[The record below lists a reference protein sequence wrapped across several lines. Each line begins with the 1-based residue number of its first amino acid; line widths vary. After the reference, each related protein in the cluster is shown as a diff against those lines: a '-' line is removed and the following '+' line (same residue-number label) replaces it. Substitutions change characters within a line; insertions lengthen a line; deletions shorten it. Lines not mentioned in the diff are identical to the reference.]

1 MIKTDVILQE
11 KSMVNIGIEQADRQA
26 VAEMLGAL
34 LADEHVL
41 YIKLRNYHWNV
52 MGVHFKP
59 LHELFEAQ
67 YTEVAGF
74 IDEIAERI
82 RSLGFFAPGSMDD
95 FRKLA
100 RLEETTHLN
109 GDAQKMLENLLLDQ
123 EAIIQILRHD
133 AEVIANE
140 HNDAGTN
147 DLLVGLMEAH
157 EKMAWMTRAHL
168 A

>member
-1 MIKTDVILQE
+1 MKTDTVIQE
-11 KSMVNIGIEQADRQA
+11 KSSVNIGIEKADRQA
-26 VAEMLGAL
+26 VANILEIL
-34 LADEHVL
+34 LSDEHIL
-41 YIKLRNYHWNV
+41 YVKLRNYHWNV
-52 MGVHFKP
+52 MGVHFKL
-59 LHELFEAQ
+59 LHEFFEAQ

-82 RSLGFFAPGSMDD
+82 RALGFFTPGSMEA
-95 FRKLA
+95 FRKNA
-100 RLEETTHLN
+100 RLEETGHLN

-123 EAIIQILRHD
+123 EAIIQFLRHD
-133 AEVIANE
+133 SEIVMNE

-147 DLLVGLMEAH
+147 DFLVGLMEAH